1 MEEPATTHPT
11 PLSEEHWRELLALE
25 LEAPVRVRY
34 GRARHQ
40 VVRVQRHRGTYLVSL
55 ARFFSEAPPPVR
67 RALATWMRAGRRA
80 KSAAATLDAWIDER
94 VRSHEHAPRA
104 ATKLE
109 ARGEHHDLERLAR
122 EVIAG
127 HFQAESGHAWPPAG
141 WGRAQG
147 SRSRR
152 SLRLGSFDP
161 VDRVVRLHRTLDSR
175 DVPEWFVRY
184 VLFHELLHSVLD
196 RPARAK
202 GRRVIHGP
210 EFKARERAY
219 PDYARA
225 LEWERE
231 HVRGLIR
238 AARAG
243 KPFELPRGKAARS
256 EKPKKTAQPAGSGQP
271 VQGLLF

>member
-1 MEEPATTHPT
+1 MDPAGTSAHGT
-11 PLSEEHWRELLALE
+11 PLGEDDWRALLERA

-55 ARFFSEAPPPVR
+55 ARFFSDAPPPVR
-67 RALATWMRAGRRA
+67 QALATWMRSGRRA
-80 KSAAATLDAWIDER
+80 RKACATLDAWVDER
-94 VRSHEHAPRA
+94 VRALAHEKPASVRLEPRGA
-104 ATKLE
+104 
-109 ARGEHHDLERLAR
+109 HHDLAALAQG
-122 EVIAG
+122 VIAH
-127 HFQAESGHAWPPAG
+127 HFAQDEVRAWPPVG
-141 WGRAQG
+141 WGRKSG

-161 VDRVVRLHRTLDSR
+161 VDRVVRLHPALDSA
-175 DVPEWFVRY
+175 DVPTWFVRY

-196 RPARAK
+196 RPERAK

-210 EFKARERAY
+210 EFVARERAY
-219 PDYARA
+219 PDFERA
-225 LEWERE
+225 LAWERE
-231 HVRGLIR
+231 HVHGLIR

-243 KPFELPRGKAARS
+243 KPFALPHRHAKQA
-256 EKPKKTAQPAGSGQP
+256 PKHSTHHPTGERA

>member
-1 MEEPATTHPT
+1 
-11 PLSEEHWRELLALE
+11 
-25 LEAPVRVRY
+25 
-34 GRARHQ
+34 
-40 VVRVQRHRGTYLVSL
+40 VRVQRHRGTYLVSL
-55 ARFFSEAPPPVR
+55 ARFFSEAPPAVR
-67 RALATWMRAGRRA
+67 HALVTWMRAGRRA
-80 KSAAATLDAWIDER
+80 RSAAATLDAWIDER
-94 VRSHEHAPRA
+94 VRSQEHAPRA
-104 ATKLE
+104 AAKLE
-109 ARGEHHDLERLAR
+109 PRGQHHDLAHLAR
-122 EVIAG
+122 EVIAS
-127 HFQAESGHAWPPAG
+127 HFSTHSEHAWPPVG

-184 VLFHELLHSVLD
+184 VLFHEFLHSVLD
-196 RPARAK
+196 QPARSK

-210 EFKARERAY
+210 EFKAREKAY
-219 PDYARA
+219 PDFERA

-243 KPFELPRGKAARS
+243 EPFELPRTKPTRVSKPAKPARGTS
-256 EKPKKTAQPAGSGQP
+256 AGEA